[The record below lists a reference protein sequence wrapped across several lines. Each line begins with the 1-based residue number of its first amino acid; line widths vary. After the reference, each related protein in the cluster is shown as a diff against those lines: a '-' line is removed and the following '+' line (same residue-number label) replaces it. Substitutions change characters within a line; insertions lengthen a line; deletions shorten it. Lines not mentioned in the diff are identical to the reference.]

1 LLSGGT
7 NKKHSTPEKGR
18 ANQHKDASNK
28 RLKTTRKTSSLKKVN
43 ISQRKVDGHQVDTIN
58 QRPNPHMH
66 TIKEV
71 EGLED
76 PDSLILR
83 NHDEFHGVQEIFINY
98 TNSEKLFDHTTMVVN
113 SSTMVVDL
121 NNDLDP
127 KTMAECK
134 QCSDW
139 IK

>member
-1 LLSGGT
+1 VEVLIK
-7 NKKHSTPEKGR
+7 NTPPPKRGR
-18 ANQHKDASNK
+18 ANQQKDASNK
-28 RLKTTRKTSSLKKVN
+28 HLKTTRKTSSLKKVN
-43 ISQRKVDGHQVDTIN
+43 ISQPKVDGHQVDTID

-66 TIKEV
+66 TIEEV

-76 PDSLILR
+76 LDSLVLG

-98 TNSEKLFDHTTMVVN
+98 INSEKLFDHTTMVVN
-113 SSTMVVDL
+113 SSTMAADL
-121 NNDLDP
+121 INDPDP

>member
-1 LLSGGT
+1 
-7 NKKHSTPEKGR
+7 
-18 ANQHKDASNK
+18 
-28 RLKTTRKTSSLKKVN
+28 
-43 ISQRKVDGHQVDTIN
+43 VDTIN

-66 TIKEV
+66 TIEEV

-76 PDSLILR
+76 LDSLVLG

-98 TNSEKLFDHTTMVVN
+98 INSEKLFDHTTMVVN
-113 SSTMVVDL
+113 SSTMVADL
-121 NNDLDP
+121 INDPDP